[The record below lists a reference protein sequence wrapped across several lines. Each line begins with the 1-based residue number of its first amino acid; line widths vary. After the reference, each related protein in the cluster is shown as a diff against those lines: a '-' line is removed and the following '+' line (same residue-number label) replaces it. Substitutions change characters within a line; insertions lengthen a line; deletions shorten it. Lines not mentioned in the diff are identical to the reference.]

1 MKKWF
6 SALIMAM
13 LCVVFTLGVCGCG
26 NECTSHVDANKDGKC
41 DECGTEMP
49 LPPPQNNK
57 LATPSNVR
65 LDGNVVTWDGVENAD
80 YYDVYVNG
88 TFEST
93 VSTPTFTIEKTEKG
107 TYAVTVCAVSIGNR
121 YATSEESE
129 AVNYVVEKTS
139 LEAPQ
144 ISVTGDTLAWTA
156 IEGATGYDV
165 YADGEKIAS
174 VTETSY
180 TLDIADLGLYTIT
193 VKATSTNTGYTSE
206 SAASNGVTYKVLDKT
221 VYLTVE
227 EQIAYDGIAPQ
238 TIAPEAWRLSS
249 ENVKAGQ
256 VLKAAFYLTTEQATL
271 TDGRANSLQFTPTLL
286 RAGGTQENGGN
297 FSYVN
302 YLSMNDPEN
311 RKVLVTYVMQ
321 LPGDF
326 AAGDAVQIGLTA
338 NAGMAFTVDKMT
350 IAGADYD
357 FGQDTEYVLFHE
369 RATYVEAGKLTLSDG
384 EYTKSSF
391 DSYKS
396 ILFLNTTENL
406 VITGPSSQVE
416 GYNIVS
422 KDNGQT
428 ENFESGQI
436 LKIAVYA
443 NITNL
448 TKNSDEVAI
457 DFSHTFWKAST
468 NVHYGYA
475 ARSVKFSELE
485 EGKFIFI
492 IVAQIPE
499 EYDANDLYM
508 TWRVYNVAEG
518 VTLTVDKVVVSGGDY
533 DFGKINGDYEIAL
546 EAESTHAPTTPVDSW
561 TPSTIVLRLRAP
573 QISVTDDVL
582 SWMAIEGATG
592 YDVYADGEK
601 IASVTETSYVL
612 AADYL
617 KKTITVKA
625 TSTNTG
631 YTSESAAS
639 NGVTYKVLDKTVYL
653 TVEEQIAYDGIAPQ
667 TIAPEAWRLSSENV
681 KAGQVLKAAFYLTT
695 EQATL
700 TDGRANSLQF
710 TPTLLRAGGTQEN
723 GGNFSYVNYLSM
735 NDPENRKVLVTYVMQ
750 LPGDFAAG
758 DAVQI
763 GLTANAGMAFTVD
776 KMTIAGADYDFGQ
789 DTEYVLFHERATYV
803 EAGKLTLSD
812 GEYTKSSFDSYKSIL
827 FLNTTENLVI
837 TGPSSQVEGYNIVS
851 KDNGQTENFE
861 SGQILKIAVYANI
874 TNLTKNSD
882 EVAIDFSHTFWKA
895 STNVHYG
902 YAARSVKFSEL
913 EEGKFIFIIV
923 AQIPE
928 EYDANDLYMTWR
940 VYNVAE
946 GVTLTVDKVVVSGGD
961 YDFGKIN
968 GDYEIA
974 LEAESTHAPTTPV
987 DSWTPSTKEQV

>member
-1 MKKWF
+1 MISK
-6 SALIMAM
+6 MR
-13 LCVVFTLGVCGCG
+13 LGVVGRKPLWIFAATFLIACCFSLCACNAADSGGSVPCTEYTDENGDGICDVCG
-26 NECTSHVDANKDGKC
+26 EPTDADS
-41 DECGTEMP
+41 DR
-49 LPPPQNNK
+49 
-57 LATPSNVR
+57 LAQPRIVN
-65 LDGNVVTWDGVENAD
+65 DGNLITWEKVKNAD
-80 YYDVYVNG
+80 YYDVFVNG

-144 ISVTGDTLAWTA
+144 ISVTDDVLSWMA

-180 TLDIADLGLYTIT
+180 VLAADYLKKTIT

-227 EQIAYDGIAPQ
+227 EQIAYDGVAPQ

-256 VLKAAFYLTTEQATL
+256 VLKVAFYLTTEQATL

-321 LPGDF
+321 LAGDF

-422 KDNGQT
+422 K
-428 ENFESGQI
+428 
-436 LKIAVYA
+436 Y
-443 NITNL
+443 
-448 TKNSDEVAI
+448 
-457 DFSHTFWKAST
+457 
-468 NVHYGYA
+468 
-475 ARSVKFSELE
+475 
-485 EGKFIFI
+485 
-492 IVAQIPE
+492 
-499 EYDANDLYM
+499 
-508 TWRVYNVAEG
+508 
-518 VTLTVDKVVVSGGDY
+518 
-533 DFGKINGDYEIAL
+533 
-546 EAESTHAPTTPVDSW
+546 
-561 TPSTIVLRLRAP
+561 
-573 QISVTDDVL
+573 
-582 SWMAIEGATG
+582 
-592 YDVYADGEK
+592 
-601 IASVTETSYVL
+601 
-612 AADYL
+612 
-617 KKTITVKA
+617 
-625 TSTNTG
+625 
-631 YTSESAAS
+631 
-639 NGVTYKVLDKTVYL
+639 
-653 TVEEQIAYDGIAPQ
+653 
-667 TIAPEAWRLSSENV
+667 
-681 KAGQVLKAAFYLTT
+681 
-695 EQATL
+695 
-700 TDGRANSLQF
+700 
-710 TPTLLRAGGTQEN
+710 
-723 GGNFSYVNYLSM
+723 
-735 NDPENRKVLVTYVMQ
+735 
-750 LPGDFAAG
+750 
-758 DAVQI
+758 
-763 GLTANAGMAFTVD
+763 
-776 KMTIAGADYDFGQ
+776 
-789 DTEYVLFHERATYV
+789 
-803 EAGKLTLSD
+803 
-812 GEYTKSSFDSYKSIL
+812 
-827 FLNTTENLVI
+827 
-837 TGPSSQVEGYNIVS
+837 
-851 KDNGQTENFE
+851 NGQTENFE